1 MSETREENMTLE
13 NLAGM
18 VQRGFLGVDKRFDEV
33 DKRFDLLERE
43 MNARFD
49 QLEKI
54 MFHEY
59 KDRIERLEDE
69 VKELQA
75 DFRQLVGFK
84 K

>member
-1 MSETREENMTLE
+1 MSENNEENMTLE
-13 NLAGM
+13 ILAGM
-18 VQRGFLGVDKRFDEV
+18 VQRGFLGVDKRFD
-33 DKRFDLLERE
+33 LLEAE

-54 MFHEY
+54 IFHEY
-59 KDRIERLEDE
+59 KNRIEKLEDE

-75 DFRQLVGFK
+75 DFRQLASFK

>member
-1 MSETREENMTLE
+1 MASISKLKKNITL
-13 NLAGM
+13 NDLAGM
-18 VQRGFLGVDKRFDEV
+18 VQRGFLGVDKRFD
-33 DKRFDLLERE
+33 LLEAE

-54 MFHEY
+54 IFHEY
-59 KDRIERLEDE
+59 KDRIEKLEDQ
-69 VKELQA
+69 VKDLQT